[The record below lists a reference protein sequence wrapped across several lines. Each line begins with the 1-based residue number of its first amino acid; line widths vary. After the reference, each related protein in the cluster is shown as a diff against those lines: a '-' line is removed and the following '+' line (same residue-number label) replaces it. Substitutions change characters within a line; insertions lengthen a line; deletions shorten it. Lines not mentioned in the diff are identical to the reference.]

1 MAGRIPQHF
10 IDELIGRA
18 DIVEV
23 VGARVA
29 LTRGGRE
36 YKGLCPF
43 HGEKTPSFTVSPDKG
58 FYHCFGCG
66 AHGTALGFLMDH
78 DHLGFIEAVEQLAG
92 MVGMEV
98 PRDAGDEKLRGS
110 DRVIDLLRRVA
121 EFYQRCLREH
131 EPAAEYLKS
140 RGIDGETARDYAI
153 GYAPDG
159 WDTLASE
166 FGSDTD
172 TETLLQAGGLVIRR
186 DDGGYYDRFRDRVIF
201 PIRDGRGRVVG
212 FGGRV
217 LGKGEP
223 KYLNSPE
230 TVVFSKRRELYGLYE
245 VRRRLRD
252 IPRLIVVEGYMDVV
266 ALARNGVDNAV
277 ATLGTATTDEHLKR
291 LFRMTDEVVFCFD
304 GDRAGRQAAWRALEV
319 ALPEARDG
327 HQMRFAFL
335 PDGED
340 PDSLVKAGGS
350 QALERELDAA
360 LSLSD
365 FMVDEL
371 SNGLDKTSL
380 DGRAQLAERAKPL
393 LAKVPA
399 GVYRELLIE
408 RLADEVGLAGAK
420 LTELMKPAKS
430 AAQPAPAPARSKRRP
445 PQQLTLIA
453 RTIRALLHRPS
464 LSDAVDPANLA
475 DLTRPGTEL
484 LLELLETAQSDPN
497 LSPAALLERM
507 RPHANFRHLERLLGS
522 EFIEHDE
529 LDLAAEFDGCIR
541 QLRTEAVEMRIA
553 ALRSRGAA
561 NLSDA
566 EQRELL
572 VELPALIQTLRAAP
586 VNSAK

>member
-10 IDELIGRA
+10 IDELIARA

-23 VGARVA
+23 VGARVP

-43 HGEKTPSFTVSPDKG
+43 HNENTPSFTVSPDKG

-78 DHLGFIEAVEQLAG
+78 DHLGFVEAVEQLAS

-110 DRVIDLLRRVA
+110 DRVIELLRRVA
-121 EFYQRCLREH
+121 EFYQRCLRDNTT
-131 EPAAEYLKS
+131 AADYLKS
-140 RGIDGETARDYAI
+140 RGIDGATARDYGI

-159 WDTLASE
+159 WDTLAGE
-166 FGSDTD
+166 FGSDPD

-230 TVVFSKRRELYGLYE
+230 TVVFSKRRELYGMYE

-350 QALERELDAA
+350 QALESELDAS
-360 LSLSD
+360 LSLSE
-365 FMVDEL
+365 FLVEEL
-371 SNGLDKTSL
+371 SNGLDKASL
-380 DGRAQLAERAKPL
+380 DGRAQLAERARPL

-420 LTELMKPAKS
+420 LNELMKPAK
-430 AAQPAPAPARSKRRP
+430 AAQQTTPTTQRRNRRP
-445 PQQLTLIA
+445 PQQLSLIA
-453 RTIRALLHRPS
+453 RTIRALLHRPALADS
-464 LSDAVDPANLA
+464 VDPANLA

-484 LLELLETAQSDPN
+484 LLELLEMAQSDPQ
-497 LSPAALLERM
+497 LTPAALLERM
-507 RPHANFRHLERLLGS
+507 RPNTHFRHLERLLGS
-522 EFIEHDE
+522 EFIEHAE

-553 ALRSRGAA
+553 ALRGRGAA
-561 NLSDA
+561 NLSET

-572 VELPALIQTLRAAP
+572 VELPALIQTLRAAAAS
-586 VNSAK
+586 NEK